1 GVVGLVNGANP
12 GHMALTPDGQLLTI
26 VTTGLRT
33 SGVGNYIAVI
43 RTDTL
48 LPFGTGQLRV
58 SNADFATANN
68 IVFGLNGIGYVA
80 SYGTNTVYVFDPF
93 QFAWYTIPV
102 GQGPGAITLS
112 PDGRLL
118 AVNNALSQNLS
129 LVDLN
134 ARRVVA
140 TITPTRGALN
150 PFSKVEFS

>member
-1 GVVGLVNGANP
+1 TSIITLIDTVAYTIRQFVSSQPASFHITNNVVFSVDGTLGFVADYFYSNLIIFDVTTAGFRGVVGLVNGANP

-68 IVFGLNGIGYVA
+68 IVLGLNGIGYVA

-93 QFAWYTIPV
+93 Q
-102 GQGPGAITLS
+102 
-112 PDGRLL
+112 
-118 AVNNALSQNLS
+118 
-129 LVDLN
+129 
-134 ARRVVA
+134 
-140 TITPTRGALN
+140 
-150 PFSKVEFS
+150 